1 MPSAVFKEEEEKE
14 KKRREEEKKKKEESA
29 KQEVQQKVETKKEE
43 VQKESSSSP
52 FTEAKPITE
61 VGFMK
66 QHIKGTLASEKYEP
80 VVRESLAVRLGKQEM
95 EKESER
101 IAEEAEKISKRI
113 EEEQQKLK
121 QIETEVKKAEKE
133 KLEVEK
139 AKKIQIEKEK
149 ERIKAEHEKQKEQI
163 REMIKKEREQM
174 SKIMEEMR
182 KKGMIEPVQ
191 DLAKQLIIR
200 ELKRGNPPRLAIRRV
215 LAVLTRLGFVKT
227 KKERSGMI
235 KFLKSLIGK
244 S

>member
-14 KKRREEEKKKKEESA
+14 KKRREEEKKKKEEPA
-29 KQEVQQKVETKKEE
+29 KQEVQQKAESKKEE

-80 VVRESLAVRLGKQEM
+80 VVKESLAVKLGKQEM
-95 EKESER
+95 EKESEMV
-101 IAEEAEKISKRI
+101 AEEAEKASKKI

-121 QIETEVKKAEKE
+121 QIETEVKKVEKE
-133 KLEVEK
+133 KIEAEKTKKTQVEK
-139 AKKIQIEKEK
+139 EQVR
-149 ERIKAEHEKQKEQI
+149 ER
-163 REMIKKEREQM
+163 IKKEREQM

-182 KKGMIEPVQ
+182 KKGMIEPIQ

>member
-14 KKRREEEKKKKEESA
+14 KKRREEEKKKEEPA
-29 KQEVQQKVETKKEE
+29 KQEVQQKAESKKEE

-80 VVRESLAVRLGKQEM
+80 VVKESLAVKLGKQEM

-101 IAEEAEKISKRI
+101 VAEEAEKASKKI

-121 QIETEVKKAEKE
+121 QIETEVKKVEKE
-133 KLEVEK
+133 KIEAEKTKKTQVEK
-139 AKKIQIEKEK
+139 EQVR
-149 ERIKAEHEKQKEQI
+149 ER
-163 REMIKKEREQM
+163 IKKEREQM

-182 KKGMIEPVQ
+182 KKGMIEPIQ